1 MVTFAPVT
9 IAPEES
15 TTVPARLPRTDDS
28 ADPWANAGT
37 VKAVSRASTAKPT
50 TNFLAIICH
59 SLCCLL
65 LVLVWYE
72 NSIPGLAAALA
83 INRTLRLISG
93 ERNPTLLK
101 HRWCQHQLDSSQADT
116 LFSAT

>member
-9 IAPEES
+9 TAPEES

-28 ADPWANAGT
+28 ADPCANAGT
-37 VKAVSRASTAKPT
+37 VKAVSRAKTAKPT
-50 TNFLAIICH
+50 TNFLAMCATPCVVNFIVICFEELD
-59 SLCCLL
+59 SWTCCGSCNQPHTSP
-65 LVLVWYE
+65 VF
-72 NSIPGLAAALA
+72 
-83 INRTLRLISG
+83 G

-101 HRWCQHQLDSSQADT
+101 HRWCQLSRSSSQSDA